1 MVIARNRGKRVTD
14 QTTSRKIPAARYS
27 GIWPYYGPTNLT
39 STPRSRWFQTAFASE
54 PANYLAIALPLL
66 AIRATQS
73 LPELSSHKGRPGW
86 DGPSRT
92 WCCWTG
98 SNCRPLPS
106 SRFRFRG
113 PFGSRAGP
121 SLHHRFRRTLRCRP
135 SGLYTF
141 PACRAWLG
149 IGVGHLCPL
158 AFPEFERFALDRFR
172 SRRQLCLP
180 RECSTTEL
188 QQLNL
193 SIFASLR
200 KHGKLA
206 ICNPTCNP
214 RPHASLENSYS
225 TAP

>member
-1 MVIARNRGKRVTD
+1 VMQRRGL
-14 QTTSRKIPAARYS
+14 P
-27 GIWPYYGPTNLT
+27 P
-39 STPRSRWFQTAFASE
+39 FAE
-54 PANYLAIALPLL
+54 NGLVHT
-66 AIRATQS
+66 RT
-73 LPELSSHKGRPGW
+73 LPERDKGRPGW

-98 SNCRPLPS
+98 LNCRPLPS
-106 SRFRFRG
+106 SHFRFRG
-113 PFGSRAGP
+113 PFGSWAGP

-149 IGVGHLCPL
+149 IGVGHLGPL
-158 AFPEFERFALDRFR
+158 AFPEFGRFALDRFR

-188 QQLNL
+188 QQLDL
-193 SIFASLR
+193 SIFASLP

-214 RPHASLENSYS
+214 RPHAILENSYS